1 MTPHVLA
8 ELFDDLDGASA
19 EETVRFGLDGTT
31 YEVDLA
37 AWQAASLREA
47 LSVFVSRARPLS
59 SRPTRAGRDVVTPAV
74 LRAWARDN
82 GLDVSARGQVPAR
95 IREAYDEASL
105 TSWR

>member
-1 MTPHVLA
+1 
-8 ELFDDLDGASA
+8 
-19 EETVRFGLDGTT
+19 
-31 YEVDLA
+31 
-37 AWQAASLREA
+37 
-47 LSVFVSRARPLS
+47 
-59 SRPTRAGRDVVTPAV
+59 V